1 MVTLHSHRHP
11 SSPGWAKRV
20 GPTRLR
26 RSDMPLVGVL
36 ALLVATVLARLGHRG
51 SAAVAAGLAV
61 GATTGAL
68 GTGILDP
75 LPVRGLPG

>member
-1 MVTLHSHRHP
+1 
-11 SSPGWAKRV
+11 
-20 GPTRLR
+20 
-26 RSDMPLVGVL
+26 MPLVGVL

-75 LPVRGLPG
+75 LPVRELPG